1 MRKLY
6 KTYDYRLVRSF
17 ENDRNYLALLDIAV
31 IPINRDY
38 DQRIKST
45 FRSIWLGNQT
55 PWCAMLSD
63 FINISLERRWSI
75 HSFRYGCLVTTSS
88 LSPAPP
94 LSLLWYRTFGC
105 CRLSWR
111 DGRWV
116 QDPGTYSPGHGW
128 FPITSDSGFM
138 ESSCRL
144 QSELGPAFW
153 DWLHLAISQPSV
165 PAIVARVSPRASKG
179 HADLTSSPPS
189 SQTSIH

>member
-88 LSPAPP
+88 LSSIPP
-94 LSLLWYRTFGC
+94 SSAGALFGC
-105 CRLSWR
+105 YRLSWR

-116 QDPGTYSPGHGW
+116 QDPRTYSTRRGW
-128 FPITSDSGFM
+128 YAFTSDSDFM
-138 ESSCRL
+138 RSSCRP
-144 QSELGPAFW
+144 QSELRRIFW
-153 DWLHLAISQPSV
+153 GLLHLTVWRPFV
-165 PAIVARVSPRASKG
+165 FPIVARVSPKV
-179 HADLTSSPPS
+179 
-189 SQTSIH
+189 